1 MPWCPKCKLE
11 YRKGINKCT
20 DCGEDLVDALTEEV
34 SLVKIMSTPDGGLA
48 QKFIDF
54 LIYSNINS
62 GEKQYDMK
70 SAEYTVCV
78 GANDE
83 KQAKKL
89 FQGFYITEV
98 TNASVMEDEPQ
109 KEPDY
114 SREEAP
120 ASGGEVNSPKETAR
134 ELQRPAKVYVRREDK
149 YKDLRATAQIF
160 YVFGVLGFVF
170 IAVNYFK
177 IISFINGAFS
187 YILYAALFGACL
199 VVGAI
204 TQKSAG
210 QAKAQI
216 AEENQLTE
224 MINQWLKEHITKAE
238 MEKLYDDTLSEEI
251 NYLNQISHIKGLL
264 LKEIENLDE
273 SYADQLIEDFYN
285 ANF

>member
-34 SLVKIMSTPDGGLA
+34 SLVKIMSTPDDGLA

-54 LIYSNINS
+54 LIYSDIHS

-89 FQGFYITEV
+89 YQGFYITEV
-98 TNASVMEDEPQ
+98 TNAAVMEDEPQ
-109 KEPDY
+109 KEPEY

-120 ASGGEVNSPKETAR
+120 IPGGEAASPKETAR
-134 ELQRPAKVYVRREDK
+134 ELQKPAKVYVKREDK
-149 YKDLRATAQIF
+149 YKDLKATAQIF
-160 YVFGVLGFVF
+160 YMFGVLGFVF

-187 YILYAALFGACL
+187 YILYTALFGACL
-199 VVGAI
+199 VVGVI
-204 TQKSAG
+204 TQKSAK

-238 MEKLYDDTLSEEI
+238 MERLHDDTLSEEI